1 MKQKRFLSAL
11 AAFVLMCS
19 LAGCVAPSKQVSIEE
34 TTVQSAV
41 SEENTVEAEPK
52 YSREYDENGDLYLI
66 NNKTGDII
74 PPFPEGWSGERISK
88 MVTIDG
94 YQLTLPCKVSDILA
108 LSEDFS
114 APEPIIDRGDGTSF
128 FQIWYKNVM
137 AVSGSYRNDDEMIT
151 DVLVGGNGSSKY
163 IKIEGVSLAIPDEI
177 FSVFK
182 DFRKSESGGIMA
194 RYVESDMIYIISFL
208 GDDDNSSICII
219 WEYI

>member
-11 AAFVLMCS
+11 TAFALVCGLVGCQADIPSEQGNTEKSTAPTASAETAA
-19 LAGCVAPSKQVSIEE
+19 EE
-34 TTVQSAV
+34 
-41 SEENTVEAEPK
+41 K

-66 NNKTGDII
+66 NNKTGEIT
-74 PPFPEGWSGERISK
+74 PPFPEDWSGERISK

-108 LSEDFS
+108 LSEEFRAD
-114 APEPIIDRGDGTSF
+114 EPQDNGDGTSY
-128 FQIWYKNVM
+128 FQIWYNDVM

-151 DVLVGGNGSSKY
+151 DVFVGGNGSNKY

-182 DFRKSESGGIMA
+182 DFRKRESGGIKA

-208 GDDDNSSICII
+208 GYDDNSSICII
-219 WEYI
+219 WEDI

>member
-1 MKQKRFLSAL
+1 MKQKRFLFAL
-11 AAFVLMCS
+11 AAFALVCGLTACQADIPS
-19 LAGCVAPSKQVSIEE
+19 EQGSTEKSTAPTASAETAEE
-34 TTVQSAV
+34 
-41 SEENTVEAEPK
+41 K
-52 YSREYDENGDLYLI
+52 YSREYDANGDLCLI

-114 APEPIIDRGDGTSF
+114 AAEPIDGGDGTSF
-128 FQIWYKNVM
+128 FQIWYKDVM

-163 IKIEGVSLAIPDEI
+163 IKIEGISLAIPDEI

-194 RYVESDMIYIISFL
+194 RYVESDMIYIMSFL
-208 GDDDNSSICII
+208 GDDDNSSIFII
-219 WEYI
+219 WEEI